1 MKNTARNLIIFIAF
15 LLFIQVS
22 GIYDVKGNT
31 EKLINEFKVSEAF
44 KEIKDN
50 INSLKSDAQEEAEKL
65 ENEENN
71 AKSDNNTNENVPEE
85 TVTTDNETIIINGEI
100 IPEWDGETPFYVVN
114 ENVPFFDK
122 ISEDSFEIYSDLDEK
137 GRCGEA
143 FANISTEIMPTKK
156 REGIGSVYPSGW
168 NQGKYPDLIPDG
180 KYLYNRCHLIG
191 FQLAGENANVKNLIT
206 GTRYMNVEGMEPF
219 ENEVAMYC
227 KQTGNH
233 VYYRVTPIFVGDEL
247 VARGVLIEAQSVEDD
262 QIMFCVYC
270 YNVQPGITIDYTDGS
285 NHVN

>member
-1 MKNTARNLIIFIAF
+1 MKNTIKNIIICIALLVF
-15 LLFIQVS
+15 LQVT
-22 GIYDVKGNT
+22 GIFDVRGTFN
-31 EKLINEFKVSEAF
+31 
-44 KEIKDN
+44 EIKNNVKVTEAIQEIKNN
-50 INSLKSDAQEEAEKL
+50 INSLKTQVDTEVQKEEQK
-65 ENEENN
+65 ENSNEN
-71 AKSDNNTNENVPEE
+71 SDNVQTNNEQTTE
-85 TVTTDNETIIINGEI
+85 TNSETIIINGEI
-100 IPEWDGETPFYVVN
+100 IPEWDGSTPFYVVN
-114 ENVPFFDK
+114 ENVPFFE
-122 ISEDSFEIYSDLDEK
+122 SLSQDSFEIYSDLDDE

-143 FANISTEIMPTKK
+143 FANISTEIMPTEK

-191 FQLAGENANVKNLIT
+191 FQLAGENANTKNLIT

-219 ENEVAMYC
+219 ENEVAIYC

-233 VYYRVTPIFVGDEL
+233 VYYRVTPIFIGDEL

-270 YNVQPGITIDYTDGS
+270 YNVQPGVTINYADGS
-285 NHVN
+285 NYAN